1 MKNQNAGANFRKRW
15 MSLAMAL
22 LLMAVMLTTAVPAY
36 AANVAPTENLNTTFD
51 KYLVMEEDANVP
63 NATFNFTIK
72 PGAAVPNTAIV
83 AGIGA
88 PTVEAAVFAPTDTA
102 YDAPQTGD
110 SVKLTEGEK
119 YAVQVVTVDFS
130 DVSFTAPGIYR
141 YTITESPSSISGIT
155 NDASTTRTL
164 DVYVG
169 YEDNSDETLKV
180 MSYVLQD
187 GTAANPTTK
196 SEGFTNRYATSNLT
210 LTKLVTGNQGNR
222 FEAFNFTVTIS
233 NTTAGTKYTVQV
245 GESTETL
252 TVNPGETSVTG
263 TYELKHNESV
273 VIKGLAP
280 GNQFTITETD
290 YSTKG
295 YSTSYTLNGGDKQE
309 NLTVPVTSMGADDQN
324 VVFTNHRE
332 GTVPTGILL
341 DVTPYLILGAVV
353 ILGFVAL
360 FVFKR
365 RRTH

>member
-1 MKNQNAGANFRKRW
+1 MKNQNAGANLRKRW
-15 MSLAMAL
+15 MSLTMAL
-22 LLMAVMLTTAVPAY
+22 LLMAVMLTTAMPAY
-36 AANVAPTENLNTTFD
+36 ADNVAVSGGITHFD

-72 PGAAVPNTAIV
+72 PGAAVPDTAIV

-187 GTAANPTTK
+187 GMAANPTTK

-233 NTTAGTKYTVQV
+233 GTTAGTKYTVQV
-245 GESTETL
+245 GGKSEVLSVPE
-252 TVNPGETSVTG
+252 GQTSVTG
-263 TYELKHNESV
+263 NYELKHNESV

-295 YSTSYTLNGGDKQE
+295 YSTSYTLNGGAKQE
-309 NLTVPVTSMGADDQN
+309 NLTVPVTPMGDTDQT